1 MTRERAESFLSFNVN
16 ILCNLFDK
24 HQNQQRDALICMKVN
39 LCEQG
44 TMGQTENLSLF
55 VTFNL
60 FFFYSCFY
68 KLYIRFLF

>member
-1 MTRERAESFLSFNVN
+1 MTGERAESFLSSNVN

-44 TMGQTENLSLF
+44 TVTGQTENLSLF

-60 FFFYSCFY
+60 FFF
-68 KLYIRFLF
+68 